1 MSYYKFR
8 PNDLFI
14 NTIEAYPNVSFYVQ
28 SGSVYINDRSF
39 ITSSVADMSVP
50 LDTREIG
57 VSKNYISL
65 YEYNI
70 NRSPSQNIYPYVIK
84 SSNRTNF
91 KIFSDAYWNTQY
103 NYDGEKVIGR
113 YNLSA
118 SISRVY
124 YDTTAPTRH
133 LRALKNVIDHYRYLS
148 PRFDYDTYYSSSVN
162 TVNMIDIPSIFY
174 GSSIK
179 KGSVNLKF
187 YVTGTLAAQ
196 ASDTRYN
203 GELVQVSGN
212 VTGGIIGTVL

>member
-14 NTIEAYPNVSFYVQ
+14 NTIEAYPNVSFYIQ
-28 SGSVYINDRSF
+28 SGAVYINDRSF
-39 ITSSVADMSVP
+39 ITASIPDYPVP

-57 VSKNYISL
+57 VPKNYISL

-70 NRSPSQNIYPYVIK
+70 NRAPSQNIYPYVIK
-84 SSNRTNF
+84 SSDRENF
-91 KIFSDAYWNTQY
+91 KLFSDSYWATQY
-103 NYDGEKVIGR
+103 NYDGEKVTGS

-124 YDTTAPTRH
+124 YDTSEPTKH
-133 LRALKNVIDHYRYLS
+133 LRALKNVINHYRCLS
-148 PRFDYDTYYSSSVN
+148 PKFDYETYYSSSVN

-179 KGSVNLKF
+179 KGSVNLF
-187 YVTGTLAAQ
+187 SSQ
-196 ASDTRYN
+196 
-203 GELVQVSGN
+203 
-212 VTGGIIGTVL
+212 